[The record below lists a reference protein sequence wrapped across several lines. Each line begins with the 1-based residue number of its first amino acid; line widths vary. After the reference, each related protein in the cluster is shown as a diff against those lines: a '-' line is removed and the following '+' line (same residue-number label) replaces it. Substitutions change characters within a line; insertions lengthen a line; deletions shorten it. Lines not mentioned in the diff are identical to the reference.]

1 LRKHHEYWLELGS
14 ECDDIVWRKKP
25 SELVSRAIHVID
37 YKAYSSMMKE
47 HALMKAS
54 LEFYAQSRNLTI
66 TIKDGHHDKHIVDN
80 GRKAKQTLELLK

>member
-1 LRKHHEYWLELGS
+1 MRKHHEYWLELGS

-25 SELVSRAIHVID
+25 TDCHTIHVID
-37 YKAYSSMMKE
+37 HRAYSSMMKE
-47 HALMKAS
+47 HAMMKAA
-54 LEFYAQSRNLTI
+54 LEHYAQAKHLTI